1 MCLIEGN
8 RNAADCITM
17 LCGIISPMFKSN
29 APVCTLREE
38 LDMIDLYISI
48 MNMRLDDRIKY
59 EKQVDESLQDVKI
72 LRLIIQ
78 PLVEN
83 AITHGFEKSEGLGI
97 IKLSVFEQNDDMV
110 ICVSD
115 NGSGMSDDDIEQ
127 LNQRMRNGKDSSG
140 IGLMNTNRRLRLQ
153 YGAGYGV
160 HVERGHIC
168 GLRVTITLPLD
179 EQLA

>member
-1 MCLIEGN
+1 
-8 RNAADCITM
+8 
-17 LCGIISPMFKSN
+17 
-29 APVCTLREE
+29 
-38 LDMIDLYISI
+38 
-48 MNMRLDDRIKY
+48 
-59 EKQVDESLQDVKI
+59 
-72 LRLIIQ
+72 
-78 PLVEN
+78 
-83 AITHGFEKSEGLGI
+83 
-97 IKLSVFEQNDDMV
+97 MV